1 VTAPAAAEQPQTDS
15 GPRKQSKV
23 PAVGKLVTYGTTDQL
38 TGARLTGAAV
48 VVRSGGANESVQLA
62 PLSSYL
68 LEVSADDVAEVSAD
82 DVASA

>member
-1 VTAPAAAEQPQTDS
+1 MTAPEQPQQSDAKRS
-15 GPRKQSKV
+15 PSKV
-23 PAVGKLVTYGTTDQL
+23 PAVGKLVTYGVTDQL
-38 TGARLTGAAV
+38 TGQHLAGAAV
-48 VVRSGGANESVQLA
+48 VVRSGGSNEAVQIA